1 MTRSLLQPFPFTNNH
16 NSFLFKQTTTMRKLS
31 YYLSMAALATTVVLS
46 SCKKSDDPTP
56 STLTPDVSLTMNQT
70 NGTGTSNKNLTVK
83 NTQGSAVLEVTAV
96 TTTSNDMK
104 RLYVY
109 KTEDSGTRTN
119 IGLEGFKQ
127 DGNSNYYYEI
137 QNDSRNNFTIKRS
150 VNVSSNT
157 SRITDL
163 YEFYFT
169 KSTDFNVLSPGSN
182 IIIGP
187 GTITLIY
194 DIDLSTKKTDQR
206 IYNICSANTPS
217 AYNLQSL
224 TGVSATADAGTGVI
238 TVGSGADFV
247 QQSGIASCGTFNG
260 WVGQNGTT
268 FVKASSSFDFSNAT
282 RNQAAT
288 AFTNGTAV
296 STVTGVS
303 VGDVYIAN
311 VRGAG
316 NYAVI
321 RITAVNS
328 TSTDNND
335 NYVFDVK
342 K

>member
-1 MTRSLLQPFPFTNNH
+1 
-16 NSFLFKQTTTMRKLS
+16 MRKLS
-31 YYLSMAALATTVVLS
+31 YYLSVAVLATTVVLS

-56 STLTPDVSLTMNQT
+56 DNLTPDVSLTMNQT
-70 NGTGTSNKNLTVK
+70 NGTGTANQNLTVK
-83 NTQGSAVLEVTAV
+83 NTQGSAVLEVTAI

-109 KTEDSGTRTN
+109 KTEDGGTTTN
-119 IGLEGFKQ
+119 IGLDGFKQ
-127 DGNSNYYYEI
+127 DGNNNYYYDI
-137 QNDSRNNFTIKRS
+137 PNDSRNNFTIKRR

-157 SRITDL
+157 NRITDL
-163 YEFYFT
+163 YQFYFT
-169 KSTDFNVLSPGSN
+169 KANDFNVLSPGSN
-182 IIIGP
+182 VIIGP

-194 DIDLSTKKTDQR
+194 DVDLSTSKADQKL
-206 IYNICSANTPS
+206 YNICSSQFPS
-217 AYNLQSL
+217 AYNLQTLS
-224 TGVSATADAGTGVI
+224 GVSATAAQGTGII
-238 TVGSGADFV
+238 TVGSGADFA
-247 QQSGIASCGTFNG
+247 QQTGIAACGTFNG

-268 FVKASSSFDFSNAT
+268 FVKAGSSFDYSNAT
-282 RNQAAT
+282 RNLAT
-288 AFTNGTAV
+288 TTYTSGTAV

-303 VGDVYIAN
+303 VGDIYVAN

-328 TSTDNND
+328 TTSDNDD